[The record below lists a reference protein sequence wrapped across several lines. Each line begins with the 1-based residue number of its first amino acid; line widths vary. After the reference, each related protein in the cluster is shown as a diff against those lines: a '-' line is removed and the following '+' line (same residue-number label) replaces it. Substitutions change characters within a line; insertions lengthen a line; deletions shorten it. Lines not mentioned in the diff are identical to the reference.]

1 MMTVQ
6 RKRLIRDLA
15 LTGIAAPLVILL
27 LILARAAEALVRIM
41 TPILYLGQAITSLI
55 GRVFPP
61 RGGGMLQGF
70 GRVLVVD
77 FILMWIVVWIVLFA
91 IVKLIQKLTSRNNR
105 ELRTGS

>member
-1 MMTVQ
+1 MTSAG
-6 RKRLIRDLA
+6 KRLIRDLA
-15 LTGIAAPLVILL
+15 LTGIASPLVLL
-27 LILARAAEALVRIM
+27 LLFFMRAGRFLMWIVL
-41 TPILYLGQAITSLI
+41 PILYLGQAITSLI

-61 RGGGMLQGF
+61 QGGGMLQGF

-77 FILMWIVVWIVLFA
+77 FILTWIVVWMVLFA